1 MLLVNL
7 AAVAITTGVVSLS
20 LALVG
25 LGSVAGFINHAAWIS
40 IQMMDVL
47 VIGSTK
53 IPGMILHCDGFAE
66 LTAYSIL
73 VAYFTL
79 LFYLHRTRS
88 QGSAVIWLLPPVVI
102 IAGLLIGLVKI

>member
-25 LGSVAGFINHAAWIS
+25 LDSAVGFINHAAWIS
-40 IQMMDVL
+40 IQIMDTL

-53 IPGMILHCDGFAE
+53 ILVMILHCDGFPE
-66 LTAYSIL
+66 SIAYSVLIG
-73 VAYFTL
+73 YFTL
-79 LFYLHRTRS
+79 LFCLHSERS
-88 QGSAVIWLLPPVVI
+88 QSSAVIWLLPPVVI
-102 IAGLLIGLVKI
+102 IVGLLLGLTNI

>member
-20 LALVG
+20 LALFG
-25 LGSVAGFINHAAWIS
+25 LSSVSGFINHAAWIC
-40 IQMMDVL
+40 IQMMDTL

-66 LTAYSIL
+66 WIAYSIL
-73 VAYFTL
+73 PAYFAL
-79 LFYLHRTRS
+79 LFCLHRTRS
-88 QGSAVIWLLPPVVI
+88 KRSAVIWLLPPVVI
-102 IAGLLIGLVKI
+102 IAGLLLGLAKI

>member
-25 LGSVAGFINHAAWIS
+25 LDSAVGFINHAAWIS
-40 IQMMDVL
+40 IQIMDTL

-53 IPGMILHCDGFAE
+53 IPGMILHCDVFPE
-66 LTAYSIL
+66 WIAYSALI
-73 VAYFTL
+73 AYFTL
-79 LFYLHRTRS
+79 LFGLHRERS
-88 QGSAVIWLLPPVVI
+88 QSSAVIWLLPLAVI
-102 IAGLLIGLVKI
+102 IAGLLLGLANI